1 MPTVERLGTGGTG
14 LHREHRVMEQGA
26 AAETDATLETFD
38 IRTQWNASTA
48 APIVAYGYGAGESLK
63 SLATYATCPPEVAMA
78 AVAMGITYGTVL
90 SV

>member
-1 MPTVERLGTGGTG
+1 MCDTCQRLGTGGTG

-38 IRTQWNASTA
+38 VRTLRNASTA
-48 APIVAYGYGAGESLK
+48 APIVAYGYGAGEILK
-63 SLATYATCPPEVAMA
+63 SLAPYATCPPEVAMA

-90 SV
+90 